1 MGGRNF
7 SKVEVDREQALVTL
21 EKLDAG
27 GGLGSRVVVTF
38 PKLGWP
44 GSRHW

>member
-7 SKVEVDREQALVTL
+7 SKVEVAGEQALVTL

-27 GGLGSRVVVTF
+27 GGLGS
-38 PKLGWP
+38 
-44 GSRHW
+44 